1 MSQLFLNPH
10 HIMVW
15 RKVNSIAV
23 RGNPNN
29 QSVLLVQLGLNR
41 LYNLYVQKSNVE
53 ENTITVRT
61 KMFSFFKEAAE
72 NGNSRGMFFEGLC
85 YLFGFGCKTDAL
97 TGNAL
102 IRVAATARSCD
113 FALDCLNLCV
123 GVEHLYGKNRPQ
135 NYAAAIARLN
145 MAGEIAQPQR
155 VKLAEHFKRQHL
167 ILVQLAETPQDFPR
181 ASYKSSLAYAS

>member
-10 HIMVW
+10 HITVW

-41 LYNLYVQKSNVE
+41 MYDLYVQKPNVE
-53 ENTITVRT
+53 ENTSTVRT
-61 KMFSFFKEAAE
+61 KIFSSFKEAAE

-85 YLFGFGCKTDAL
+85 ILFGFGCEMDIL

-102 IRVAATARSCD
+102 VRVSATARSCD

-155 VKLAEHFKRQHL
+155 VKLAEHFKHQELELTHFIERQ
-167 ILVQLAETPQDFPR
+167 QDYPR
-181 ASYKSSLAYAS
+181 TSYKPSLTYAS

>member
-1 MSQLFLNPH
+1 
-10 HIMVW
+10 MVW